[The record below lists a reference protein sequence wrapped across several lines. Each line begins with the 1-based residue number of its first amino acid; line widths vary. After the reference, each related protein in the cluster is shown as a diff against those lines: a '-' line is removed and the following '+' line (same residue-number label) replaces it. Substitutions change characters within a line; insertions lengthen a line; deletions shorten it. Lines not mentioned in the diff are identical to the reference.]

1 MKKVNIL
8 ILLIGGVLLS
18 ACTSWL
24 DVTPEDTVE
33 EEDLFKESTGFHNA
47 LNGVYQQMASTS
59 LYGRE
64 LTYGLLDAM
73 GQVYQLYGENYHYG
87 AGIKSYHYYYQGTR
101 FAYDANDDIKRAIES
116 IWSKGYN
123 TIANCNNIIRNIDAL
138 KTGDFRGG
146 EAERQMI
153 KGEALAARAWMHFDL
168 LRLFAPAP
176 STNPG
181 DRKFIPYV
189 NTYPSYISNPKTV
202 NECLELIAKDLIDAK
217 QLLWKY
223 DSAGSF
229 SRSNNFE
236 LAGSGEKIFLIR
248 RGFHLNYWAATALL
262 ARVYLYAQKEDEALE
277 QAKEVMNFASQ
288 KGAFSLADRFYY
300 GDRKCYSDVI
310 FGLHVID
317 LLDYNKDIMSME
329 NENNVKYLA
338 VLEADKNY
346 FGEDLE
352 ISKGDNGT
360 IMTSNDYRFK
370 YWIEDMN
377 NEHYSYRLTKYDAS
391 TSGATAG
398 VMEVSDHIVP
408 FIRMS
413 EVYYIAAEILCKR
426 GAEGLTK
433 AKSYLSYIKGRRGLK
448 KTDMT
453 LQKIENA
460 QPDEF
465 MDLLINDMRREW
477 IGEGQTYFIYKRLNK
492 NIPNANGGSVLASE
506 NVFVVPLPDVETNL

>member
-1 MKKVNIL
+1 MRNK
-8 ILLIGGVLLS
+8 LLYLVLPFFMLS
-18 ACTSWL
+18 CNEWL
-24 DVTPEDTVE
+24 NVEPEDEISE
-33 EEDLFKESTGFHNA
+33 EKLFSTGTGFRHA
-47 LNGVYQQMASTS
+47 LNGVYFTMESRN
-59 LYGRE
+59 LYGKH
-64 LTYGLLDAM
+64 LTWGIVDAL
-73 GQVYQLYGENYHYG
+73 GQVYDYKKAPGVNEMQYG
-87 AGIKSYHYYYQGTR
+87 AAKYAWDYYE
-101 FAYDANDDIKRAIES
+101 FKPVLSS
-116 IWSKGYN
+116 IWTEAYN
-123 TIANCNNIIRNIDAL
+123 VVANCNNIIQQIEHADPEIFAWKENEKA
-138 KTGDFRGG
+138 
-146 EAERQMI
+146 MI
-153 KGEALAARAWMHFDL
+153 WGEALALRAFIQFDM

-352 ISKGDNGT
+352 MSKGDNGT